1 MRPLPSFL
9 VVLGLLATVLLP
21 APARADQRT
30 LAIAIAR
37 QVIVPG
43 YQKLRVTTEA
53 QATAWRGFCAA
64 PKADGVDGLR
74 QAYQTAADAWSSIE
88 FLHYGP
94 IGDGLRYERVAMWP
108 ERKNAVGKALAG
120 LMAKPDDP
128 TPEAFAK
135 SSVAGQGLTAL
146 ERLLYDGDDVTPGLT
161 DGSKDALRRCRIG
174 VAIAD
179 GLAAIALDVSV
190 GWSGEGGLLA
200 RLERGDPDL
209 AKEAL
214 TRIVTDHLAML
225 ELVAD
230 KKIYAVMGK
239 APDLARPQTA
249 EAWRSGRTVRAIV
262 LNLET
267 GAAIS
272 RIMTE
277 GDPNEQ
283 RSILGA
289 IETAIDIA
297 QTLPGGIGELA
308 QDPKRRSE
316 VVLLHDSVR
325 GIRDVSEMA
334 LPAIAGIT
342 VGFNSSDGD

>member
-9 VVLGLLATVLLP
+9 VVLCLITTAVLP
-21 APARADQRT
+21 GAARADQPA
-30 LAIAIAR
+30 LATAIVE
-37 QVIVPG
+37 QVVVPG
-43 YQKLRVTTEA
+43 YQRLRTTTDA
-53 QATAWRGFCAA
+53 QATAWRGFCAT
-64 PKADGVDGLR
+64 PRADGIDSLR
-74 QAYQTAADAWSSIE
+74 QAYQEAADAWSSIE

-108 ERKNAVGKALAG
+108 ERKNAVGKALAS
-120 LMAKPDDP
+120 LMARPDEP
-128 TPEAFAK
+128 TPEVFAK
-135 SSVAGQGLTAL
+135 TSVAGQGLTAL
-146 ERLLYDGDDVTPGLT
+146 ERLLFDGDDVAAGFT
-161 DGSKDALRRCRIG
+161 DGSTDALRRCRIG

-179 GLAAIALDVSV
+179 GLAGIALDVAVS
-190 GWSGEGGLLA
+190 WSGPDGQLA
-200 RLERGDPDL
+200 RLKQGDPEL

-225 ELVAD
+225 ELIAD

-262 LNLET
+262 LNLQT
-267 GAAIS
+267 AAAIS

-308 QDPKRRSE
+308 QDPGRRSE
-316 VVLLHDSVR
+316 VVLLHDSLR